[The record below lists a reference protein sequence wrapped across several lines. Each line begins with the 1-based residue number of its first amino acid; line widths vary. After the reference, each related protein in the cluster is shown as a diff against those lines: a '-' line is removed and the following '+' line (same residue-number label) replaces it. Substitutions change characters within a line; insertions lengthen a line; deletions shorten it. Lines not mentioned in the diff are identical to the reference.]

1 MTKKARQTPDAHY
14 SFIELQ
20 ELWKRGAL
28 TLEECLTQVLHA
40 MVRFEARKA
49 QLDFK
54 MLPYKSTEGE
64 SQTWQSYEA
73 LKAQA
78 ESGELLQAIEQ
89 DKRTTYQ
96 AMDFILEQFA
106 VLELKFMQME
116 REAEELIRK
125 RDTSSSHLN

>member
-1 MTKKARQTPDAHY
+1 M
-14 SFIELQ
+14 
-20 ELWKRGAL
+20 
-28 TLEECLTQVLHA
+28 LHA
-40 MVRFEARKA
+40 MVRFEARKV

-54 MLPYKSTEGE
+54 MLPYQSTEGE
-64 SQTWQSYEA
+64 PQIWQSYET

-89 DKRTTYQ
+89 DKRMVYQ

-106 VLELKFMQME
+106 ALELKFMQME

-125 RDTSSSHLN
+125 RDTSSSDLN